1 MWFLTPFYW
10 VKKPYCESPLAVK
23 YFVGYKNQIVIWKTQ
38 MPVTGNQIKAAR
50 ALAGMDQ
57 KALADA
63 ANIGINT
70 VRNFEGWGSAIVRG
84 RLDTMQAIQ
93 DAFRV
98 VGVELLE
105 DGQTSTEGRGVRL
118 RDRHAPA
125 TPQRDGEAGIIENNE
140 M

>member
-1 MWFLTPFYW
+1 
-10 VKKPYCESPLAVK
+10 
-23 YFVGYKNQIVIWKTQ
+23 

-70 VRNFEGWGSAIVRG
+70 VRNFEGWGKEIVRG

-93 DAFRV
+93 EAFRA
-98 VGVELLE
+98 VGIDMLE
-105 DGQTSTEGRGVRL
+105 DGQVSTEGRGVRL
-118 RDRHAPA
+118 RDKP
-125 TPQRDGEAGIIENNE
+125 
-140 M
+140 